1 MRAILLAIYLRE
13 RRPGMTMS
21 PLAQAVARTGTRLLP
36 TERGACQPRLE
47 APERRSPPETAR
59 QRLKR
64 KGGSRERCGTIATRS
79 PITTPTAMMTLKV
92 MTVAAAAATAA
103 TKAREREAPEVAGRR
118 ETTATSTVV
127 RASRMP
133 WPTEGSPSPA
143 PRTIRQVRP
152 SEEMGLPPRQR
163 PRRLNLARDVL
174 RQAHPAC
181 LLTRRILT
189 RDSSPIPSTWFRLAY
204 SRLPP
209 LATTTRALRSRF
221 ILAFSSTRSPPVC
234 NYNQGS
240 NPTRFNRMERSPL
253 VEQALESR

>member
-118 ETTATSTVV
+118 ETKATSTVV

-143 PRTIRQVRP
+143 PRTIRQVKP
-152 SEEMGLPPRQR
+152 EEMDLPLRQR
-163 PRRLNLARDVL
+163 PRLRNLARDVL
-174 RQAHPAC
+174 LQAHPAC
-181 LLTRRILT
+181 LLTILT

-221 ILAFSSTRSPPVC
+221 ILAITSTRSPPVC

-240 NPTRFNRMERSPL
+240 SPTRVNRMERSPL
-253 VEQALESR
+253 VERDLESR